1 MLSFLLKT
9 RNKNTAQKILQ
20 SHALLQTYGA
30 ILPTSLTYV
39 PSLIDQRF
47 LTLETCCGYWYGRL
61 WKAYFTPF
69 GFQGLIA
76 TLAKIIHVRVTKWPF
91 FISNRKKHTNV
102 FFFAF
107 SNWFISGVFT
117 THKMRVSNKLERKD
131 NFSQSY
137 D

>member
-1 MLSFLLKT
+1 MNASLLFMLSFLLKT

-61 WKAYFTPF
+61 
-69 GFQGLIA
+69 
-76 TLAKIIHVRVTKWPF
+76 
-91 FISNRKKHTNV
+91 
-102 FFFAF
+102 
-107 SNWFISGVFT
+107 
-117 THKMRVSNKLERKD
+117 
-131 NFSQSY
+131 
-137 D
+137 